1 MGQEKGS
8 STEVKENGIE
18 FAGEKCKTGQKRG
31 FLEFIGE
38 LFINHSFL
46 LITIKAWEGFNGQ
59 NIFFICNIYQCL
71 ICLPIAH
78 LHTHRAC

>member
-8 STEVKENGIE
+8 PTE

-31 FLEFIGE
+31 ILEFVGE

-46 LITIKAWEGFNGQ
+46 LRTTKAKERIQWAQSLF
-59 NIFFICNIYQCL
+59 YV
-71 ICLPIAH
+71 
-78 LHTHRAC
+78 

>member
-18 FAGEKCKTGQKRG
+18 FAGERCKTGQKRG

-38 LFINHSFL
+38 PFINHSFL
-46 LITIKAWEGFNGQ
+46 LITIKARGRIQWAKYLF
-59 NIFFICNIYQCL
+59 
-71 ICLPIAH
+71 H
-78 LHTHRAC
+78 M